1 MLNKVDLDKEL
12 SRTEFKDKYDK
23 LEKELIHLQREV
35 LEVGMPV
42 VIAFEG
48 WSSSGKGTLIN
59 ELSFP
64 MDPRGF
70 KVVEGRLENDEISY
84 LVPYWKNSPSRGF
97 MSIFDRS
104 WYRAGIDDIF
114 KTGETKKKYIRDAI
128 NFEQHLINSDTLIIK
143 FFLHISQKEQRSR
156 LKELT
161 SNDSTS
167 WRVTEA
173 DFIQNIHYDKFR
185 DACNYV
191 IEKTNGVNPW
201 VIIEAE
207 DRLFAK
213 YKVLATVVDTIKKA
227 LKKFPTSSAE
237 VINLKPLEE
246 KDPFKKV
253 DLSKNLTPDEYKAQF
268 AEATADLKELG
279 YDLFRQK
286 VPIVML
292 YEGWD
297 AAGKGGSI
305 RRLTQFFDP
314 RNYNVVPVA
323 APTKVELSHNY
334 MWRFWTELPKK
345 GGITIFDRSWY
356 GRVLVERVEG
366 FCRPDDWKR
375 AYDEINEIEKHLVDQ
390 GVIFIKFWLEISQD
404 EQLRRFERRMKIP
417 HKKWKITEEDWRNR
431 EKWDNYKPAVDEMLL
446 RTNTEWAPW
455 TIIEGNNKHFARVK
469 TIKTVRDSL
478 KNFLR

>member
-1 MLNKVDLDKEL
+1 M
-12 SRTEFKDKYDK
+12 
-23 LEKELIHLQREV
+23 
-35 LEVGMPV
+35 
-42 VIAFEG
+42 
-48 WSSSGKGTLIN
+48 
-59 ELSFP
+59 
-64 MDPRGF
+64 
-70 KVVEGRLENDEISY
+70 
-84 LVPYWKNSPSRGF
+84 
-97 MSIFDRS
+97 
-104 WYRAGIDDIF
+104 
-114 KTGETKKKYIRDAI
+114 
-128 NFEQHLINSDTLIIK
+128 
-143 FFLHISQKEQRSR
+143 
-156 LKELT
+156 
-161 SNDSTS
+161 
-167 WRVTEA
+167 
-173 DFIQNIHYDKFR
+173 
-185 DACNYV
+185 
-191 IEKTNGVNPW
+191 
-201 VIIEAE
+201 
-207 DRLFAK
+207 
-213 YKVLATVVDTIKKA
+213 
-227 LKKFPTSSAE
+227 
-237 VINLKPLEE
+237 EE

-253 DLSKNLTPDEYKAQF
+253 DLNKSITPDEYKSQF

-323 APTKVELSHNY
+323 APTKVEISHNY

-390 GVIFIKFWLEISQD
+390 GVIFIKFWLEISQE
-404 EQLRRFERRMKIP
+404 EQLRRFERRMNIP